1 MRDLAKYGIWFIV
14 LLLALACNRESRP
27 GIIPDGTG
35 SLILNIGS
43 STKAGTAADGDKMN
57 NLHVWIT
64 DKSDV
69 VVRYASWTGD
79 DNAQVTM
86 GASHAAAKVSI
97 SNINRGEYNIYII
110 ANAPSSF
117 TFPDDFPD
125 VGETIGDSFKK
136 FVLKLPDGSKVPDFG
151 TGGMPLTLIS
161 SVAISPGKNVLNA
174 ELVRVC
180 GRLRVS
186 VRNHTT
192 SKNIFLQSVKLGARN
207 PNRGYLFQQDGH
219 AVPDGNTYGEFVYI
233 DNGERTTV
241 TSYIEPG
248 TMATVI
254 DQYIFETGLDAVS
267 NMSLSFSGGI
277 FATATKSAVVEAAK
291 MDVYSPGTEFAGFY
305 KNNINRP
312 DTYFIIRNCSANYF
326 LRSNG
331 SGMKQYYHNTVE
343 ELLATNEVERY
354 FWTFDV
360 ASYIGESSGRGASK
374 VKSIQNV
381 FEVGKYINISTTDNA
396 LVTLSDTKQSLI
408 VGTQDLG
415 MLIRNDDGPY
425 KVYCS
430 YTTGDDVRSKI
441 NSADQNLVYWKM
453 IPVRK
458 TQENVLTFKDAEK
471 NFHKNVSS
479 IDYID
484 DFGVSVPLTDICRNE
499 DVNIIINVF
508 YNPEYASVYFEV
520 SGWTPI
526 SNETTFD

>member
-27 GIIPDGTG
+27 GIIQDWAG

-57 NLHVWIT
+57 NLHVWVT

-69 VVRYASWTGD
+69 VVRYASWTGS
-79 DNAQVTM
+79 DNGLVTM
-86 GASHAAAKVSI
+86 DATHAAAKVSI

-110 ANAPSSF
+110 ANAPSSLSSL
-117 TFPDDFPD
+117 PA
-125 VGETIGDSFKK
+125 VGNTIGDTFKK
-136 FVLKLPDGSKVPDFG
+136 FVLNLPDGSLKPDFG

-161 SVAISPGKNVLNA
+161 SVSISPGKNVLNA

-180 GRLRVS
+180 GRIRVS
-186 VRNHTT
+186 VRNHT
-192 SKNIFLQSVKLGARN
+192 SAKNIFLQSVKLGAHN
-207 PNRGYLFQQDGH
+207 PDRGYLFHQNGH
-219 AVPDGNTYGEFVYI
+219 AVPDGTKYRDFVSI
-233 DNGERTTV
+233 DNGDGKTV
-241 TSYIEPG
+241 TSYIKPG
-248 TMATVI
+248 TMETVI
-254 DQYIFETGLDAVS
+254 DQYIFETGLDAFA

-277 FATATKSAVVEAAK
+277 FAQNIVSAVVQAAK

-312 DTYFIIRNCSANYF
+312 NTYFIIRNSGANYF

-331 SGMKQYYHNTVE
+331 SGMKQYYFNTVD
-343 ELLATNEVERY
+343 ELLASNEVERY

-360 ASYIGESSGRGASK
+360 ASYIGESSGDGAST
-374 VKSIQNV
+374 VNSIKNV
-381 FEVGKYINISTTDNA
+381 FEDKYVNISTTDYA
-396 LVTLSDTKQSLI
+396 PVTLSSTAQSLTI
-408 VGTQDLG
+408 GTQPPG
-415 MLIRNDDGPY
+415 MLIRNGDY
-425 KVYCS
+425 KIYCS
-430 YTTGDDVRSKI
+430 YTTGDDVKSKK
-441 NSADQNLVYWKM
+441 NDADQNLVYWKM
-453 IPVRK
+453 IPVTK
-458 TQENVLTFKDAEK
+458 KQEDVLTFIGAEK
-471 NFHKNVSS
+471 DFHKNVSS

-520 SGWTPI
+520 SAWEEI

>member
-27 GIIPDGTG
+27 EAILDGTG
-35 SLILNIGS
+35 NLVLNIGS

-64 DKSDV
+64 DKSDK
-69 VVRYASWTGD
+69 VVRYAYWTESGT
-79 DNAQVTM
+79 NLVTM
-86 GASHAAAKVSI
+86 DDSHAAATVSI

-117 TFPDDFPD
+117 TFPD

-136 FVLKLPDGSKVPDFG
+136 FVLNLPDGSKEPAFG
-151 TGGMPLTLIS
+151 EGGMPLTLIS
-161 SVAISPGKNVLNA
+161 SVAISPGENVLNA

-192 SKNIFLQSVKLGARN
+192 SKNIFLQSVKLGALNRD
-207 PNRGYLFQQDGH
+207 RGYLFQQDGH
-219 AVPDGNTYGEFVYI
+219 AVPDGNTGEFVSI
-233 DNGERTTV
+233 DNADGTTV
-241 TSYIEPG
+241 TSYIKPG
-248 TMATVI
+248 TMETVI

-267 NMSLSFSGGI
+267 KMSLSFSGGI
-277 FATATKSAVVEAAK
+277 FENTKTKAVVKASQ
-291 MDVYSPGTEFAGFY
+291 MDVYSPGKEFAGFY
-305 KNNINRP
+305 ENNIKSA
-312 DTYFIIRNCSANYF
+312 DYFIIRNCGANYF

-331 SGMKQYYHNTVE
+331 SSMKQFFFNTVD
-343 ELLATNEVERY
+343 ELLASDGVERF
-354 FWTFDV
+354 FWTFD
-360 ASYIGESSGRGASK
+360 GASPLTSGTGPSK
-374 VKSIQNV
+374 VNGIQSV
-381 FEVGKYINISTTDNA
+381 SEKKYINISTTDNA
-396 LVTLSDTKQSLI
+396 LVTLSDKQQSLTI
-408 VGTQDLG
+408 GTQSLG
-415 MLIRNDDGPY
+415 LLIRNGNY
-425 KVYCS
+425 KIYCS
-430 YTTGDDVRSKI
+430 YTTGDDVKSKI
-441 NSADQNLVYWKM
+441 NDADQNLVYWKM
-453 IPVRK
+453 IPVTK
-458 TQENVLTFKDAEK
+458 TQENVFTFKGAEK
-471 NFHKNVSS
+471 DFHKNVSS

-520 SGWTPI
+520 SAWTEI

>member
-27 GIIPDGTG
+27 EAILDGAG
-35 SLILNIGS
+35 SLVLNIGS

-97 SNINRGEYNIYII
+97 SNINRGEYNIYIV

-117 TFPDDFPD
+117 TFPA
-125 VGETIGDSFKK
+125 VNETIGDSFKK
-136 FVLKLPDGSKVPDFG
+136 FVLNLPEGKKEPAFG
-151 TGGMPLTLIS
+151 DGGMPLSLIS
-161 SVAISPGKNVLNA
+161 SVSISPGKNVLNA

-186 VRNHTT
+186 VRNHTAGR
-192 SKNIFLQSVKLGARN
+192 NIFLQSVKLGASN
-207 PNRGYLFQQDGH
+207 PDHGYLFHQNGH
-219 AVPDGNTYGEFVYI
+219 AVPDGTQYREFVSI
-233 DNGERTTV
+233 DNGKGTEV
-241 TSYIEPG
+241 KDYIEPD
-248 TMATVI
+248 TMKTVI

-267 NMSLSFSGGI
+267 KMSLSFSGGI
-277 FATATKSAVVEAAK
+277 FATATESAVVEAAK

-305 KNNINRP
+305 KNNIDRP
-312 DTYFIIRNCSANYF
+312 NTYFIIRNCGANYF

-343 ELLATNEVERY
+343 ELLASNEVERY

-360 ASYIGESSGRGASK
+360 ASYIGESSGYGRSD
-374 VKSIQNV
+374 VNFIRNV
-381 FEVGKYINISTTDNA
+381 FEDKYVNISTTDYA
-396 LVTLSDTKQSLI
+396 PVTLSSTEQALI
-408 VGTQDLG
+408 IGTQPLG
-415 MLIRNDDGPY
+415 MLIRNGDH
-425 KVYCS
+425 KIYCS
-430 YTTGDDVRSKI
+430 YTTGDDVQSKI
-441 NSADQNLVYWKM
+441 NQADQNLVYWKM
-453 IPVRK
+453 IPVTK
-458 TQENVLTFKDAEK
+458 GQEDVLTFKDAEK
-471 NFHKNVSS
+471 DFHKNVSS

-520 SGWTPI
+520 SGWTDI
-526 SNETTFD
+526 RNETTFD

>member
-27 GIIPDGTG
+27 EAILDGTG
-35 SLILNIGS
+35 SLVLNIGS
-43 STKAGTAADGDKMN
+43 STKAETAADGDKMN

-69 VVRYASWTGD
+69 VVRYASWTGS
-79 DNAQVTM
+79 DNGLVTM
-86 GASHAAAKVSI
+86 DASHAAAKVSI
-97 SNINRGEYNIYII
+97 SNINRGEYNIYIV

-117 TFPDDFPD
+117 TFPAE
-125 VGETIGDSFKK
+125 GQTIGVSFKK
-136 FVLKLPDGSKVPDFG
+136 FVLYLPNGSQKPDFG

-174 ELVRVC
+174 DLVRVC

-192 SKNIFLQSVKLGARN
+192 SKNIFLQSVKLGALN
-207 PNRGYLFQQDGH
+207 PDRGYLFQQDGH
-219 AVPDGNTYGEFVYI
+219 AVPDKNKYGEFVSI
-233 DNGERTTV
+233 NNAVGTTV
-241 TSYIEPG
+241 TSYIKPG
-248 TMATVI
+248 IMETVI
-254 DQYIFETGLDAVS
+254 DQYIFETGLDAVA

-277 FATATKSAVVEAAK
+277 FAQNTVSAVVETAK

-360 ASYIGESSGRGASK
+360 ASYIGDSSGRGASK

-441 NSADQNLVYWKM
+441 NQADQNLVYWKM
-453 IPVRK
+453 IPVTK
-458 TQENVLTFKDAEK
+458 TQENVLTFDGAEK

-520 SGWTPI
+520 SAWTEI

>member
-1 MRDLAKYGIWFIV
+1 MRAFTKYCIGAFI

-27 GIIPDGTG
+27 EAILDGTG
-35 SLILNIGS
+35 SLVLNIGS
-43 STKAGTAADGDKMN
+43 STKAETAADGDKMN

-64 DKSDV
+64 DKSDK
-69 VVRYASWTGD
+69 VVRYASWRGS
-79 DNAQVTM
+79 DNNLVTM
-86 GASHAAAKVSI
+86 DASHAAAKVSI
-97 SNINRGEYNIYII
+97 SNINRGEYIIYII

-117 TFPDDFPD
+117 TFPV

-180 GRLRVS
+180 GRIRVS

-192 SKNIFLQSVKLGARN
+192 SKNIFLQSVKLGALN
-207 PNRGYLFQQDGH
+207 PDRGYLFQQDGH
-219 AVPDGNTYGEFVYI
+219 AVPDGNTGEFVSI
-233 DNGERTTV
+233 DNADGTTV
-241 TSYIEPG
+241 TSYIKPG
-248 TMATVI
+248 TMETVI

-277 FATATKSAVVEAAK
+277 FGDTVKEAVVQASQ
-291 MDVYSPGTEFAGFY
+291 MDVYSPGAEFAGFY
-305 KNNINRP
+305 KSNIEAA
-312 DTYFIIRNCSANYF
+312 DADYFIIRNCGANYF
-326 LRSNG
+326 LRSYG
-331 SGMKQYYHNTVE
+331 SSMKQFFFNTVD
-343 ELLATNEVERY
+343 ELIASDGVERF
-354 FWTFDV
+354 FWTFEGV
-360 ASYIGESSGRGASK
+360 SALTSGYGPST
-374 VKSIQNV
+374 VEGIKSV
-381 FEVGKYINISTTDNA
+381 SEKKYINISKTNNA
-396 LVTLSDTKQSLI
+396 LVTLSDNKQSLTI
-408 VGTQDLG
+408 GTQSLG
-415 MLIRNDDGPY
+415 MLIRNGDY
-425 KVYCS
+425 KIYCS
-430 YTTGDDVRSKI
+430 YTTGDDVKSKI
-441 NSADQNLVYWKM
+441 NQADQNLVYWKM
-453 IPVRK
+453 IPVTK
-458 TQENVLTFKDAEK
+458 TQEDVFTLKDAEK

-520 SGWTPI
+520 SGWEKI

>member
-14 LLLALACNRESRP
+14 LLLAFACNRESRP
-27 GIIPDGTG
+27 EAILDGTG
-35 SLILNIGS
+35 SLVLNIGS

-57 NLHVWIT
+57 NLYVWIT
-64 DKSDV
+64 DKSDKV
-69 VVRYASWTGD
+69 VSYASWTGS
-79 DNAQVTM
+79 NNGLVTM
-86 GASHAAAKVSI
+86 DASLAAATVSI
-97 SNINRGEYNIYII
+97 SNINRGEYNIYIV

-117 TFPDDFPD
+117 TFPA
-125 VGETIGDSFKK
+125 VNETIGDSFKK
-136 FVLKLPDGSKVPDFG
+136 FVLNLPEGKKEPAFG
-151 TGGMPLTLIS
+151 DGGMPLTLIS

-192 SKNIFLQSVKLGARN
+192 SKNIFLQSVKLGALN
-207 PNRGYLFQQDGH
+207 HNRGYLFQQDGH
-219 AVPDGNTYGEFVYI
+219 AVPDGITYGEFVSI
-233 DNGERTTV
+233 NNAEGTTV
-241 TSYIEPG
+241 TSYIKPG
-248 TMATVI
+248 TMETVI
-254 DQYIFETGLDAVS
+254 DQYIFETGLNAVA
-267 NMSLSFSGGI
+267 NVSLSFSGGI
-277 FATATKSAVVEAAK
+277 FAQNIVSAVVQAAK

-312 DTYFIIRNCSANYF
+312 NTYFIIRNSGANYF

-331 SGMKQYYHNTVE
+331 SGMKQYYHNTVD
-343 ELLATNEVERY
+343 ELLASNEVERY

-360 ASYIGESSGRGASK
+360 KKYVGESSGKGKSE
-374 VKSIQNV
+374 VNSIQNV
-381 FEVGKYINISTTDNA
+381 FEGKYINISTTNNE
-396 LVTLSDTKQSLI
+396 LVTLSSTPQSLI
-408 VGTQDLG
+408 IGTQDLG

-441 NSADQNLVYWKM
+441 NQADQNLVYWKM
-453 IPVRK
+453 IPVTK
-458 TQENVLTFKDAEK
+458 TQEDVFKFEGAEK
-471 NFHKNVSS
+471 DFHKNVSS

-520 SGWTPI
+520 SAWTEI

>member
-1 MRDLAKYGIWFIV
+1 MRAFAKYGIWTVI
-14 LLLALACNRESRP
+14 LLLAFACKRENSP
-27 GIIPDGTG
+27 EVIQDGTG
-35 SLILNIGS
+35 SLVLNIGS

-57 NLHVWIT
+57 NLHVWVT

-69 VVRYASWTGD
+69 VVRYASWEGSNTELVAMD
-79 DNAQVTM
+79 P
-86 GASHAAAKVSI
+86 SLAAATVNI

-117 TFPDDFPD
+117 TYPA
-125 VGETIGDSFKK
+125 VGATIGDSFKK
-136 FVLKLPDGSKVPDFG
+136 FVLKLPDGSLKPDFG

-161 SVAISPGKNVLNA
+161 SVSISPGKNVLNA

-180 GRLRVS
+180 GRIRVS

-207 PNRGYLFQQDGH
+207 PDRGYLFQQDGH
-219 AVPDGNTYGEFVYI
+219 AVPDDTTYREFVSI
-233 DNGERTTV
+233 DNAKGDEV
-241 TSYIEPG
+241 KDYIAPG
-248 TMATVI
+248 IMKTVI
-254 DQYIFETGLDAVS
+254 DQYIFETGLNVVA

-277 FATATKSAVVEAAK
+277 FAQNTVSAVVKAAK

-305 KNNINRP
+305 ENNIKSA
-312 DTYFIIRNCSANYF
+312 DYFIIRNCGANYF

-331 SGMKQYYHNTVE
+331 NGMKQYYHNTVE

-354 FWTFDV
+354 FWSFDV
-360 ASYIGESSGRGASK
+360 KKYVGVSSGTGGS
-374 VKSIQNV
+374 VVNSIKNV
-381 FEVGKYINISTTDNA
+381 FEGKYINISTTEYDP
-396 LVTLSDTKQSLI
+396 VTLSSTVQSLI

-415 MLIRNDDGPY
+415 MLIRNGDY
-425 KVYCS
+425 KIYCS
-430 YTTGDDVRSKI
+430 YTTGDDVKSKL
-441 NSADQNLVYWKM
+441 NKADQNLVYWKM
-453 IPVRK
+453 IPVTKR
-458 TQENVLTFKDAEK
+458 EEDVLTFTGAEK
-471 NFHKNVSS
+471 DFHKNVSS

-508 YNPEYASVYFEV
+508 YNPEHASVYFEV
-520 SGWTPI
+520 SGWEKI

>member
-1 MRDLAKYGIWFIV
+1 MWTVI
-14 LLLALACNRESRP
+14 LLLAFACKKENSPEV
-27 GIIPDGTG
+27 IQDGTG
-35 SLILNIGS
+35 SLVLNIGS

-57 NLHVWIT
+57 NLHVWVT

-69 VVRYASWTGD
+69 VVRYAYWTESGTELVAMD
-79 DNAQVTM
+79 P
-86 GASHAAAKVSI
+86 SLAAATVSI

-117 TFPDDFPD
+117 TYPA
-125 VGETIGDSFKK
+125 VGATIGDTFKK
-136 FVLKLPDGSKVPDFG
+136 FVLNLPDGSLKPDFG

-161 SVAISPGKNVLNA
+161 SVSISPGKNVLNA

-180 GRLRVS
+180 GRIRVS

-207 PNRGYLFQQDGH
+207 PDRGYLFHQNGH
-219 AVPDGNTYGEFVYI
+219 AVPDETTYRDFVSI
-233 DNGERTTV
+233 DNRDGKTV
-241 TSYIEPG
+241 TSYIKPG
-248 TMATVI
+248 TMETVI

-267 NMSLSFSGGI
+267 NLSLSFSGGI
-277 FATATKSAVVEAAK
+277 FKEDTKSAIVQAAK
-291 MDVYSPGTEFAGFY
+291 MDVYKPGTEFAGFY
-305 KNNINRP
+305 ENNIKSA
-312 DTYFIIRNCSANYF
+312 DYFIIRNCGANYF

-360 ASYIGESSGRGASK
+360 KSYVGESSGTG
-374 VKSIQNV
+374 KSVVNSIKNV
-381 FEVGKYINISTTDNA
+381 FEEKYINISTAADYVP
-396 LVTLSDTKQSLI
+396 VTLSSTAQSLI
-408 VGTQDLG
+408 VGTQSLG
-415 MLIRNDDGPY
+415 MLIRNGDY
-425 KVYCS
+425 KIYCS
-430 YTTGDDVRSKI
+430 YTTGDDVKSKF
-441 NSADQNLVYWKM
+441 NQADQNLVYWKM
-453 IPVRK
+453 IPVTK
-458 TQENVLTFKDAEK
+458 TQEDVFTLKDAEK

-484 DFGVSVPLTDICRNE
+484 EFGVSVPLTDICRNE

-520 SGWTPI
+520 SAWTEI
-526 SNETTFD
+526 TNETTFD

>member
-1 MRDLAKYGIWFIV
+1 MRVFAKYGIWTVI
-14 LLLALACNRESRP
+14 LLLAFACKKENSPEV
-27 GIIPDGTG
+27 IQDGTG
-35 SLILNIGS
+35 SLVLNIGS

-57 NLHVWIT
+57 NLHVWVT

-69 VVRYASWTGD
+69 VVRYASWTGS
-79 DNAQVTM
+79 DNGLVTM
-86 GASHAAAKVSI
+86 DATHAAAKVSI

-110 ANAPSSF
+110 ANAPSSLSSL
-117 TFPDDFPD
+117 PA
-125 VGETIGDSFKK
+125 VGNTIGDTFKK
-136 FVLKLPDGSKVPDFG
+136 FVLNLPDGSLKPDFG

-161 SVAISPGKNVLNA
+161 SVSISPGKNVLNA

-180 GRLRVS
+180 GRIRVS

-192 SKNIFLQSVKLGARN
+192 SKNIFLQSVKLGALN

-219 AVPDGNTYGEFVYI
+219 AVPDGTTYRDFVSI
-233 DNGERTTV
+233 DNGDGKTV
-241 TSYIEPG
+241 TSYIKPG
-248 TMATVI
+248 TMETVI
-254 DQYIFETGLDAVS
+254 DQYIFETGLDAVA

-277 FATATKSAVVEAAK
+277 FAQNTVSAVVKAAK
-291 MDVYSPGTEFAGFY
+291 MDVYTPGAEFAGFY

-312 DTYFIIRNCSANYF
+312 NTYFIIRNSGANYF

-360 ASYIGESSGRGASK
+360 KKYVGESSGYGRSD
-374 VKSIQNV
+374 VNSIRNV
-381 FEVGKYINISTTDNA
+381 FEDKYINISTTNNE
-396 LVTLSDTKQSLI
+396 LVTLSSTPQSLI

-415 MLIRNDDGPY
+415 MLIRNGDY
-425 KVYCS
+425 KIYCS
-430 YTTGDDVRSKI
+430 YTTGDDVKSKI
-441 NSADQNLVYWKM
+441 NYADQNLVYWKM
-453 IPVRK
+453 IPVTK
-458 TQENVLTFKDAEK
+458 TQADVLTFQGAEK
-471 NFHKNVSS
+471 DFHKNVSS

-484 DFGVSVPLTDICRNE
+484 DFGISVPLTDICRNE
-499 DVNIIINVF
+499 DVNVIINVF

-520 SGWTPI
+520 SAWTEI

>member
-27 GIIPDGTG
+27 EAILDGTG
-35 SLILNIGS
+35 SLVLNIGS

-117 TFPDDFPD
+117 TFPA
-125 VGETIGDSFKK
+125 VGNTIGDTFKK
-136 FVLKLPDGSKVPDFG
+136 FVLKLPNGSIKPDFG
-151 TGGMPLTLIS
+151 TGGMPLSLIS
-161 SVAISPGKNVLNA
+161 SVSISPGKNVLNA

-186 VRNHTT
+186 VRNHTAGR
-192 SKNIFLQSVKLGARN
+192 NIFLQSVKLGASN
-207 PNRGYLFQQDGH
+207 PDHGYLFHQNGH
-219 AVPDGNTYGEFVYI
+219 AVPDGTQYREFVSI
-233 DNGERTTV
+233 DNGKGTEV
-241 TSYIEPG
+241 KDYIEPD
-248 TMATVI
+248 TMKTVI
-254 DQYIFETGLDAVS
+254 DQYIFETGLDAVA
-267 NMSLSFSGGI
+267 NMNLSFSGGI
-277 FATATKSAVVEAAK
+277 FATATESAVVEAAK

-305 KNNINRP
+305 KNNIDRP
-312 DTYFIIRNCSANYF
+312 NTYFIIRNCGANYF

-331 SGMKQYYHNTVE
+331 TGMKQYYHNTVE
-343 ELLATNEVERY
+343 ELLASNEVERY

-360 ASYIGESSGRGASK
+360 ASYIGESSGYGRSD
-374 VKSIQNV
+374 VNFIRNV
-381 FEVGKYINISTTDNA
+381 FEDKYVNISTTDYA
-396 LVTLSDTKQSLI
+396 PVTLSSTEQALI
-408 VGTQDLG
+408 IGTQPLG
-415 MLIRNDDGPY
+415 MLIRNGDH
-425 KVYCS
+425 KIYCS
-430 YTTGDDVRSKI
+430 YTTGDDVQSKI
-441 NSADQNLVYWKM
+441 NQADQNLVYWKM
-453 IPVRK
+453 IPVTK
-458 TQENVLTFKDAEK
+458 GQEDVLTFKDAEK
-471 NFHKNVSS
+471 DFHKNVSS

-520 SGWTPI
+520 SAWTEI

>member
-1 MRDLAKYGIWFIV
+1 MRAFTKYCIGAFI

-27 GIIPDGTG
+27 EAILDGTG
-35 SLILNIGS
+35 SLVLNIGS

-57 NLHVWIT
+57 NLHVWVT
-64 DKSDV
+64 DKSNK
-69 VVRYASWTGD
+69 VVRYASWTGSN
-79 DNAQVTM
+79 NAQVTM
-86 GASHAAAKVSI
+86 NASLAAATVSI

-117 TFPDDFPD
+117 TFPV

-207 PNRGYLFQQDGH
+207 PDRGYLFQQDGH
-219 AVPDGNTYGEFVYI
+219 AVPDGKTYGEFVSI
-233 DNGERTTV
+233 NNAEGAPV
-241 TSYIEPG
+241 SSYIKPG
-248 TMATVI
+248 IMETVI
-254 DQYIFETGLDAVS
+254 DQYIFETGLNAVS
-267 NMSLSFSGGI
+267 NLSLSFSGGI
-277 FATATKSAVVEAAK
+277 FKEDTKSAVVEAAK
-291 MDVYSPGTEFAGFY
+291 MDVYHRGTEFAGFY
-305 KNNINRP
+305 QNNIASA
-312 DTYFIIRNCSANYF
+312 DYFIIRNSGANYF

-331 SGMKQYYHNTVE
+331 SGMKQFFFNTVE
-343 ELLATNEVERY
+343 ELIASDGVERF
-354 FWTFDV
+354 FWTFEGV
-360 ASYIGESSGRGASK
+360 SALTSGIGPSTVNGI
-374 VKSIQNV
+374 KSV
-381 FEVGKYINISTTDNA
+381 SEKKYINISTTDNA
-396 LVTLSDTKQSLI
+396 LVTLSDKQQSLTI
-408 VGTQDLG
+408 GTQSLG
-415 MLIRNDDGPY
+415 MLIRNGNY
-425 KVYCS
+425 KIYCS
-430 YTTGDDVRSKI
+430 YTTGDDVKSKI
-441 NSADQNLVYWKM
+441 NDADQNLVYWKM
-453 IPVRK
+453 IPVTK
-458 TQENVLTFKDAEK
+458 TQENVFTFKGAEK

-520 SGWTPI
+520 SAWTEI